1 MRNGWLTWLGI
12 WGTVSVPF
20 SVCVSEIGISL
31 EADCGDERWESSQ
44 LDKLKETWEY
54 REGKKQDTQKNG
66 KRVKQVGER
75 GRNKG
80 GKQG

>member
-1 MRNGWLTWLGI
+1 M
-12 WGTVSVPF
+12 SVPF

-54 REGKKQDTQKNG
+54 REGKKQDTQK
-66 KRVKQVGER
+66 EESET
-75 GRNKG
+75 G
-80 GKQG
+80 G